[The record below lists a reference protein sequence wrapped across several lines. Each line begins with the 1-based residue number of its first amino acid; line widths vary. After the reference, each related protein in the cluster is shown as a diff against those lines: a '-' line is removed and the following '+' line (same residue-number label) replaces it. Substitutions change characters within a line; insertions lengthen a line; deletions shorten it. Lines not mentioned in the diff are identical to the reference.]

1 MIHLGLV
8 IITDVNMNDQTNL
21 KDLLFSLLNL
31 CIGDPTDLLV
41 EAPVS

>member
-1 MIHLGLV
+1 MIHLDLV
-8 IITDVNMNDQTNL
+8 IITDVNMNYQTNL

-31 CIGDPTDLLV
+31 CTGDPTDLLV

>member
-1 MIHLGLV
+1 MLHLGLV
-8 IITDVNMNDQTNL
+8 IMTVLNMNDQTNL

-41 EAPVS
+41 EAPLS